1 MNPSEAAE
9 FLAVASALDPRLR
22 PPTAEDA
29 KARAILWSQTLDE
42 DLPLQAART
51 MVGWHYKESTDGI
64 MPAHVNRLWRQHRQS
79 KGDAERLAIIKKQAT
94 EAAAMSVPMPDEMR
108 EQMRKTLHGTRT
120 P

>member
-9 FLAVASALDPRLR
+9 LLAVASALDPRLR

-29 KARAILWSQTLDE
+29 KARAVLWSQTLDD

-51 MVGWHYKESTDGI
+51 MVGWHYRDSTDGV
-64 MPAHVNRLWRQHRQS
+64 MPAHLNRLWRQHKQS
-79 KGDAERLAIIKKQAT
+79 KGDAERLAIIQKQAT
-94 EAAAMSVPMPDEMR
+94 EAAAMSVPMPEEVR
-108 EQMRKTLHGTRT
+108 EQMRQALHATKT

>member
-9 FLAVASALDPRLR
+9 LLAVASALDPRLR

-29 KARAILWSQTLDE
+29 KARAVLWAHTLDD

-51 MVGWHYKESTDGI
+51 MVGWHYRDSTDGV
-64 MPAHVNRLWRQHRQS
+64 MPAHVNRLWRQHKRT
-79 KGDAERLAIIKKQAT
+79 KADEERSAIQRKQVT
-94 EAAAMSVPMPDEMR
+94 DSAAMSVPMPPEIR
-108 EQMRKTLHGTRT
+108 EQLSKALKGIKT